1 MDINCVDFLG
11 NRPGKPW
18 GGSFFPLAI
27 LRPRSHV
34 RRTRKPPFPV
44 SHAGMTSRQTETADT
59 PLAAWKDEGGKTTL
73 ELSGDWKLGV
83 TPEFPGG
90 EGDGWPDSFNTE
102 RLGTFDSTL
111 PAYLLRK
118 LRETEVEYPP
128 LDGLRD
134 DLRGLMELALKVPER
149 DDAKAQDE
157 EPHGITKLGVRSSKT
172 WLSLMSFLE
181 FTGDTV
187 LATLRFF
194 TGRAGFRARDFWLTV
209 QECGVGALPIVA
221 LISFLIGMI
230 LAFVGNVQ
238 LASFGASLY
247 IADLVGIAMVREM
260 GVMMTAIIM
269 SGRTGAAFAAHI
281 GSMNANQEI
290 DALKTFG
297 FNPFDFLVLPRL
309 FALTLMMPLL
319 TIYSNVIGILGG
331 MLVGAGVGI
340 PPQLFLTEMLSIVD
354 LTQGSLGVIKSVFFG
369 AAIAIAGCF
378 HGMRSGNSSAAVGE
392 ATTRAVVTS
401 ITVIIILDSAFA
413 VIFTILEI

>member
-1 MDINCVDFLG
+1 MEPND
-11 NRPGKPW
+11 
-18 GGSFFPLAI
+18 
-27 LRPRSHV
+27 
-34 RRTRKPPFPV
+34 PPQV
-44 SHAGMTSRQTETADT
+44 V
-59 PLAAWKDEGGKTTL
+59 WKDEGGKRTL
-73 ELSGDWKLGV
+73 VISGDWKLGIR
-83 TPEFPGG
+83 PEIM
-90 EGDGWPDSFNTE
+90 GDEKAFWPDSFDTE

-118 LRETEVEYPP
+118 LREAEIEKPA
-128 LDGLRD
+128 LEGLRD

-149 DDAKAQDE
+149 EDAKFYDVDLHA
-157 EPHGITKLGVRSSKT
+157 ITKLGMKSSKS
-172 WLSLMSFLE
+172 WLSLMAFIE
-181 FTGDTV
+181 FTGETV
-187 LATLRFF
+187 LSILRFF
-194 TGRAGFRARDFWLTV
+194 TGRGGFRARDFWITV
-209 QECGVGALPIVA
+209 QECGASALPIVA

-238 LASFGASLY
+238 LAAFGASLY

-297 FNPFDFLVLPRL
+297 FNPFDFLVLPRF
-309 FALTLMMPLL
+309 FALVLMMPIL

-369 AAIAIAGCF
+369 AAIAMAGCF
-378 HGMRSGNSSAAVGE
+378 HGMRSGSSSAAVGE
-392 ATTRAVVTS
+392 ATTRAVVAS
-401 ITVIIILDSAFA
+401 ITAIIILDSAFA
-413 VIFTILEI
+413 IIFTILDI

>member
-1 MDINCVDFLG
+1 
-11 NRPGKPW
+11 
-18 GGSFFPLAI
+18 
-27 LRPRSHV
+27 
-34 RRTRKPPFPV
+34 
-44 SHAGMTSRQTETADT
+44 MTTETAT
-59 PLAAWKDEGGKTTL
+59 PPLAVWKEESGKTVL
-73 ELSGDWKLGV
+73 HLSGDWKLGD
-83 TPEFPGG
+83 TIELTGREG
-90 EGDGWPDSFNTE
+90 EGWPDSFNTV

-118 LRETEVEYPP
+118 LRETELESPIFE
-128 LDGLRD
+128 GLRD
-134 DLRGLMELALKVPER
+134 DLRGLMELATKVPER
-149 DDAKAQDE
+149 DEAKSQDDD
-157 EPHGITKLGVRSSKT
+157 PHAIEKLGIKSSKA
-172 WLSLMSFLE
+172 WLSLMAFLE
-181 FTGDTV
+181 FIGDTV
-187 LATLRFF
+187 LSILRFF
-194 TGRAGFRARDFWLTV
+194 TGRGGFRARDFWLAV
-209 QECGVGALPIVA
+209 QECGAGALPIVA

-309 FALTLMMPLL
+309 FALVLMMPLL

-340 PPQLFLTEMLSIVD
+340 PPQLFLTEMLSTVD

-369 AAIAIAGCF
+369 AAIAVAGCF
-378 HGMRSGNSSAAVGE
+378 HGMRSGSSSAAVGE
-392 ATTRAVVTS
+392 ATTRAVVAS
-401 ITVIIILDSAFA
+401 ITAIIILDSAFA
-413 VIFTILEI
+413 IIFTILDI

>member
-1 MDINCVDFLG
+1 
-11 NRPGKPW
+11 
-18 GGSFFPLAI
+18 
-27 LRPRSHV
+27 
-34 RRTRKPPFPV
+34 
-44 SHAGMTSRQTETADT
+44 MTSRPTEITA
-59 PLAAWKDEGGKTTL
+59 PPQGVWKDEGGKTVF

-83 TPEFPGG
+83 APEFT
-90 EGDGWPDSFNTE
+90 GDESTPWPDSFDTV

-118 LRETEVEYPP
+118 LRETELESPS

-149 DDAKAQDE
+149 DEAKSHDE
-157 EPHGITKLGVRSSKT
+157 EPHAITKLGIRSSKV
-172 WLSLMSFLE
+172 WLSLMAFLE

-187 LATLRFF
+187 LSILRFF
-194 TGRAGFRARDFWLTV
+194 TGRGGFRARDFWLAV
-209 QECGVGALPIVA
+209 QECGVSALPIVA

-309 FALTLMMPLL
+309 FALVLMMPIL

-340 PPQLFLTEMLSIVD
+340 PPQLFITEMLSIVD
-354 LTQGSLGVIKSVFFG
+354 LTQGSLGIIKSVFFG
-369 AAIAIAGCF
+369 VAIAMAGCF
-378 HGMRSGNSSAAVGE
+378 HGMRSGSSSAAVGE
-392 ATTRAVVTS
+392 ATTSAVVAS
-401 ITVIIILDSAFA
+401 ITAIIILDSAFA
-413 VIFTILEI
+413 IIFTILDI

>member
-1 MDINCVDFLG
+1 MLMHADS
-11 NRPGKPW
+11 P
-18 GGSFFPLAI
+18 
-27 LRPRSHV
+27 PR
-34 RRTRKPPFPV
+34 V
-44 SHAGMTSRQTETADT
+44 SHAGMTSRPTETANL
-59 PLAAWKDEGGKTTL
+59 PLAAWKEESGKTAL

-83 TPEFPGG
+83 MPKITGG
-90 EGDGWPDSFNTE
+90 EGAGWPDSFDTQ

-118 LRETEVEYPP
+118 LRETDVESPT
-128 LDGLRD
+128 LNGLRD

-149 DDAKAQDE
+149 DDAKAQDK
-157 EPHGITKLGVRSSKT
+157 EPHAITKLGIRSSKV
-172 WLSLMSFLE
+172 WLSLMAFLE

-187 LATLRFF
+187 LSTFRFF
-194 TGRAGFRARDFWLTV
+194 TGRCGFRARDFWLSV

-309 FALTLMMPLL
+309 FALVLMMPIL

-340 PPQLFLTEMLSIVD
+340 PPQLFLTEMLTIVD
-354 LTQGSLGVIKSVFFG
+354 LTQGSLGIIKSVFFG
-369 AAIAIAGCF
+369 VAIAMAGCF
-378 HGMRSGNSSAAVGE
+378 HGMRSGSSSAAVGE
-392 ATTRAVVTS
+392 ATTRAVVAS
-401 ITVIIILDSAFA
+401 ITAIIVLDSAFA
-413 VIFTILEI
+413 IIFTILDI

>member
-1 MDINCVDFLG
+1 MTT
-11 NRPGKPW
+11 
-18 GGSFFPLAI
+18 
-27 LRPRSHV
+27 
-34 RRTRKPPFPV
+34 RT
-44 SHAGMTSRQTETADT
+44 TETTA
-59 PLAAWKDEGGKTTL
+59 PPQAVWKDEGGKRTL
-73 ELSGDWKLGV
+73 ELSGNWQLGV
-83 TPEFPGG
+83 RPEIT
-90 EGDGWPDSFNTE
+90 GDENSHWPDSFDTE

-118 LRETEVEYPP
+118 LREAEMENPA
-128 LDGLRD
+128 LEGLRD

-149 DDAKAQDE
+149 EEAKSNED
-157 EPHGITKLGVRSSKT
+157 EPHGITKLGMRSSKA
-172 WLSLMSFLE
+172 WLSLMAFIE
-181 FTGDTV
+181 FTGETV
-187 LATLRFF
+187 LSTLRFF
-194 TGRAGFRARDFWLTV
+194 TGRAGFRARDFWVTV
-209 QECGVGALPIVA
+209 QECGASALPIVA

-238 LASFGASLY
+238 LAAFGASLY
-247 IADLVGIAMVREM
+247 VADLVGIAMVREM

-309 FALTLMMPLL
+309 FALVLMMPIL

-369 AAIAIAGCF
+369 AAIAMAGCF
-378 HGMRSGNSSAAVGE
+378 HGMRSGSSSAAVGE
-392 ATTRAVVTS
+392 ATTRAVVAS
-401 ITVIIILDSAFA
+401 ITAIIILDSAFA
-413 VIFTILEI
+413 IIFTILDI